1 MQEKKRRN
9 EPNLKLMHKEASYRI
24 LIGGGGTGGHV
35 FPAIA
40 IADALKQKDPHMEF
54 LFVGALGKL
63 EMEKVPEAGYAIKGL
78 PVAGFQRRLTWK
90 NITFFY
96 KLLVSMIRSRSIIK
110 NFSPDLAVGVGGYAS
125 GPVLKAAARKGIPIL
140 IQEQNSYAGV
150 TNRLLAK
157 SARTICVAYE
167 KMDRYFPAERI
178 KLTGNPVRQYLLKLQ
193 AHPEEAY
200 RTFQIEKGKKVCLL
214 VGGSLGARTLNR
226 SFMEGLRKLDR
237 DDLVVLWQCGKIYHS
252 EVEEKVNASGLSNI
266 RILPFIA
273 RMDLAYGV
281 ADLIVSRAGALTI
294 SELCIVGKPVIL
306 VPSPNVAEDHQT
318 HNANSLVSRNA
329 ALMISDAEAEEK
341 LVDRML
347 GLLEDE
353 MAREQLSENIK
364 HLGIADAAERIA
376 AEVQKIL
383 PGK

>member
-1 MQEKKRRN
+1 MPERV
-9 EPNLKLMHKEASYRI
+9 SYRV

-40 IADALKQKDPHMEF
+40 IADALKKKDPGMEF
-54 LFVGALGKL
+54 LFVGALGKM
-63 EMEKVPEAGYAIKGL
+63 EMEKVPEAGYAIEGL

-90 NITFFY
+90 NISFFY
-96 KLLVSMIRSRSIIK
+96 KLLLSMIQSRRIIK
-110 NFSPDLAVGVGGYAS
+110 NYSPDLAVGVGGYAS
-125 GPVLKAAARKGIPIL
+125 GPILKAASRKGIPIL
-140 IQEQNSYAGV
+140 LQEQNSYAGV

-167 KMDRYFPAERI
+167 NMERYFPRERI
-178 KLTGNPVRQYLLKLQ
+178 ILTGNPVRHYLLSLQ
-193 AHPEEAY
+193 VHPEEAY
-200 RTFQIEKGKKVCLL
+200 RTFQIKKGKKVCLL
-214 VGGSLGARTLNR
+214 LGGSLGARTLNE
-226 SFMEGLRKLDR
+226 SFLKGLQKLDR
-237 DDLVVLWQCGKIYHS
+237 EDLVLLWQCGKYYHK
-252 EVEEKVNASGLSNI
+252 EVEKNVKSSALQNI
-266 RILPFIA
+266 RVMPFIS

-318 HNANSLVSRNA
+318 HNASSLVSKNA

-347 GLLEDE
+347 DLLEDE
-353 MAREQLSENIK
+353 TEQEQLSENIK
-364 HLGIADAAERIA
+364 QLGIADASERIA
-376 AEVQKIL
+376 AEVNKIL
-383 PGK
+383 GEP